1 MFWKKKKPKAK
12 QIVKKTDDGSENYF
26 IKLVLMGDGAVGKTS
41 LRRNYLGMGF
51 TEEHI
56 MTIGADFAAKDVS
69 YKFGGKQYN
78 ITYQIW
84 DLAGQST
91 FNSVRSM
98 YYKGCFGGLLVFD
111 RTRPTSFENIP
122 NWLNELKKH
131 SSRGKVPVIILGNKA
146 DLVENADPETVVQ
159 DEKVQEFVEKL
170 NEEYADEKFNII
182 YLSTSAKTG
191 LNVEEAFYFMAGSIL
206 SWLGILKRPPQ
217 SIEDLKSFENSEEGE
232 KSPEN

>member
-1 MFWKKKKPKAK
+1 MFWKKKKPKSK
-12 QIVKKTDDGSENYF
+12 EVVKKTEGGAENYF

-51 TEEHI
+51 SEEHI

-69 YKFGGKQYN
+69 YKFDGKQYN

-98 YYKGCFGGLLVFD
+98 YYKGCFGAILVFD

-131 SSRGKVPVIILGNKA
+131 SSRGKVPIIILGNKA
-146 DLVENADPETVVQ
+146 DLVKSADPETIVPD
-159 DEKVQEFVEKL
+159 DEVKKFVEQL

-182 YLSTSAKTG
+182 YLNTSAKTG
-191 LNVEEAFYFMAGSIL
+191 LNVEEAFHFMAASIL
-206 SWLGILKRPPQ
+206 SWLGIIEKPP
-217 SIEDLKSFENSEEGE
+217 SSVEDLKGMDVKQE
-232 KSPEN
+232 KKPEN

>member
-1 MFWKKKKPKAK
+1 MFWKKKKPKMDK
-12 QIVKKTDDGSENYF
+12 VVKKTQDGSENYF

-69 YKFGGKQYN
+69 YNFNGTNYN

-111 RTRPTSFENIP
+111 RTRPTTFENIT

-131 SSRGKVPVIILGNKA
+131 SSRGKVPIIILGNKA
-146 DLVENADPETVVQ
+146 DLVENADPSTVVP
-159 DEKVQEFVEKL
+159 DEKVEELVKKL
-170 NEEYADEKFNII
+170 NEEYADERFHII

-191 LNVEEAFYFMAGSIL
+191 LNVDKAFHFMAASIL
-206 SWLGILKRPPQ
+206 SWLGVLDHPPR
-217 SIEDLKSFENSEEGE
+217 SIEELEEE
-232 KSPEN
+232 HPIEESNKETDQ